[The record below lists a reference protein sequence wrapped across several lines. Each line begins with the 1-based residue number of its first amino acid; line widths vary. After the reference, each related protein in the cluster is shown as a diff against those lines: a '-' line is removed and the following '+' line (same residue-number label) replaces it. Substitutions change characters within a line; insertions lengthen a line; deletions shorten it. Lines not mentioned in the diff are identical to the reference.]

1 MPLHTLLPRPFT
13 VLALASLAAACAGTQ
28 EKEDPPFASQRSLDP
43 GLSRALDRLEASH
56 KRATA
61 YASVPS
67 PGGQYIL
74 VNKPPLHLTFELQ
87 GKSPLRSVKTGTNN
101 LVFEVDAQI
110 FQLMAVPVS
119 TIRQRLTPTRAGL
132 DEHLLRAHFQGEKQH
147 FRRPMDGA
155 IADVAIRHLDIV
167 PPGQLDELLPGAAE

>member
-1 MPLHTLLPRPFT
+1 MDR
-13 VLALASLAAACAGTQ
+13 LAA
-28 EKEDPPFASQRSLDP
+28 
-43 GLSRALDRLEASH
+43 SH
-56 KRATA
+56 SRATA
-61 YASVPS
+61 YAAVPS

-101 LVFEVDAQI
+101 LIFEVDAQI

-119 TIRQRLTPTRAGL
+119 TIRQRLTPTRAGV

-147 FRRPMDGA
+147 FQRTLGKKLGA
-155 IADVAIRHLDIV
+155 YTQLFRNQSGRLCLYWEVHMPQSSDPHASLKTIGVSTVLSIHLTRV
-167 PPGQLDELLPGAAE
+167 SNAAAFSLGAPWMGP